1 MNVTPVIL
9 TYNEE
14 PNLGPTLAAL
24 AWASRIVVVDSGS
37 SDRTAEIARSFTNVA
52 WFERGFDSH
61 AAQWSYAI
69 RETSIDTRYVLALD
83 ADMRPGPGFLEELA
97 RFSKLR
103 GDAALDA
110 AMVPFEYRIQGRRL
124 FGSIYPAQVRVFA
137 REAIRI
143 EQRGHTQVFRPIAP
157 VIAQVVRFR
166 SKLIHEDL
174 KPFSRWLA
182 NQLKYADLEAERIRH
197 APTQRFVDRI
207 RQAGVSPA
215 IWGAYAY
222 LRAGG
227 PFKGTASRAYAEE
240 RMVFEAMLARLLASP
255 EPATRVSL

>member
-37 SDRTAEIARSFTNVA
+37 SDRTAEIARSFANVA
-52 WFERGFDSH
+52 WYERGFDSH
-61 AAQWSYAI
+61 AAQWTYAI
-69 RETSIDTRYVLALD
+69 RGTSIDTRYVLALD
-83 ADMRPGPGFLEELA
+83 ADMRPGPGFREELA
-97 RFSKLR
+97 RFSELR
-103 GDAALDA
+103 GDAAL
-110 AMVPFEYRIQGRRL
+110 VPFDYRIQGRRL
-124 FGSIYPAQVRVFA
+124 LGSIYPAQVRIFA
-137 REAIRI
+137 SDAIRI

-157 VIAQVVRFR
+157 MIAPVVRFR

-182 NQLKYADLEAERIRH
+182 NQLKYADLEADRIRH
-197 APTQRFVDRI
+197 APTRRFVDRI

-227 PFKGTASRAYAEE
+227 PFKGAASRAYAEE
-240 RMVFEAMLARLLASP
+240 RMVFEAMLARLLAGP
-255 EPATRVSL
+255 DPASRVSL

>member
-37 SDRTAEIARSFTNVA
+37 SDRTAEIARSFANVA

-69 RETSIDTRYVLALD
+69 RGTSVDTRYVLALD
-83 ADMRPGPGFLEELA
+83 ADMRPGPGFREELA
-97 RFSKLR
+97 RFSELA
-103 GDAALDA
+103 GDAAL
-110 AMVPFEYRIQGRRL
+110 VPFEYRIQGRRL
-124 FGSIYPAQVRVFA
+124 LGSIYPAQVRIFA

-143 EQRGHTQVFRPIAP
+143 EQRGHTQVFCPIAP
-157 VIAQVVRFR
+157 VVRFR

-182 NQLKYADLEAERIRH
+182 NQLNYADLEAERIRH

-207 RQAGVSPA
+207 RRAGISPA

-227 PFKGTASRAYAEE
+227 PFAGAASRAYAEE
-240 RMVFEAMLARLLASP
+240 RMVFEAMLARLLALP
-255 EPATRVSL
+255 ESASRVS